1 MFCSKCGKEVASE
14 ERFCLRCGS
23 HEKQQTPIKYGND
36 KTQRPILIDLNEWY
50 YLSGGKP
57 NVMRGPF
64 SESAIRKMVNDGFLN
79 DKTLVRSGRDGCWRP
94 TGDVPEF
101 KNLFKAFNTFKL
113 ITLRQLVNYFL
124 IGLFVWLCFYGVK
137 EIINKKQ
144 TIDITNKNERTFPS
158 PSREVQ
164 TKNTNTSSPPL
175 QWGLTKDGV
184 IAQTNKA
191 RRENGDL
198 PLLVENQMLNIIA
211 EKRLKDMFE
220 NQYFS
225 HYPPSG
231 ETYSELAVRFG
242 YEYNRLA
249 ENIASGTYR
258 NDEKIIAGWMQSPGH
273 RANILSPYVSEIGV
287 AVGKGSF
294 KGHETWIGVQIF
306 GHPPDHH

>member
-1 MFCSKCGKEVASE
+1 
-14 ERFCLRCGS
+14 
-23 HEKQQTPIKYGND
+23 
-36 KTQRPILIDLNEWY
+36 
-50 YLSGGKP
+50 
-57 NVMRGPF
+57 
-64 SESAIRKMVNDGFLN
+64 MVNDGFLN
-79 DKTLVRSGRDGCWRP
+79 DKILVRSGRDGFWRP
-94 TGDVPEF
+94 TGEIPEF
-101 KNLFKAFNTFKL
+101 KNLCKAPNTVKL
-113 ITLRQLVNYFL
+113 NSSRQFVKYFL

-158 PSREVQ
+158 PSQEVQ
-164 TKNTNTSSPPL
+164 KKNTNTSSPPL

-231 ETYSELAVRFG
+231 ETFSELAARFG
-242 YEYNRLA
+242 YEYSHLA
-249 ENIASGTYR
+249 ENIASGVYR
-258 NDEKIIAGWMQSPGH
+258 NDEKIVDGWMLSPGH
-273 RANILSPYVSEIGV
+273 RTNILASDFSEIGV